1 MHKSRLA
8 LGTAQ
13 FGLPYGV
20 ANNSGQ
26 ISFSEAS
33 AILQYAWLA
42 GIDTLD
48 TAIAYG
54 ESEQRLG
61 EVGVDKWNIVSKLP
75 SVPEGCKDVSC
86 WVEESVRDSLARLKI
101 SHHHGLLL
109 HRPDQ
114 LMDSFGGE
122 LFNELCCLKEKGL
135 ISNIGISIYNPEEL
149 DRILSTY
156 TLDLVQVPF
165 NILDRR
171 LETSGWLSRLHTM
184 GIEVHVRSV
193 FLQGLLLMKAD
204 QRPDKFSRWQYLWNQ
219 WDAWLETESLTP
231 LQACLGFVLSFNE
244 IDRIVVGID
253 SRIQLEEIIAATDI
267 RPVKPPNLLRTDDL
281 DLIIPSRWNQ
291 L

>member
-1 MHKSRLA
+1 MIRRLA

-20 ANNSGQ
+20 ANDSGQ
-26 ISFSEAS
+26 ISLSGAS

-61 EVGVDKWNIVSKLP
+61 EIGVNKWQVVSKLP
-75 SVPEGCKDVSC
+75 SVPEGCKDVGS
-86 WVEESVRDSLARLKI
+86 WVEESVMNSLVRLKI
-101 SHHHGLLL
+101 SHLHGLLL

-122 LFNELCCLKEKGL
+122 LFNELCHLKEEGL
-135 ISNIGISIYNPEEL
+135 IHNIGISIYNPEEL

-156 TLDLVQVPF
+156 AMDLVQAPLNV
-165 NILDRR
+165 LDRR
-171 LETSGWLSRLHTM
+171 LETSGWLTKLHAM

-204 QRPDKFSRWQYLWNQ
+204 QRPEKFSRWQYLWDH
-219 WDAWLETESLTP
+219 WDAWLKIESLTP

-244 IDRIVVGID
+244 IERIVVGID
-253 SRIQLEEIIAATDI
+253 NKTQLEEIIAATDV
-267 RPVKPPNLLRTDDL
+267 RPVKPPNLFRTDDL

>member
-13 FGLPYGV
+13 FGLPYGI
-20 ANNSGQ
+20 ANSSGQ
-26 ISFSEAS
+26 ISLSEAS

-61 EVGVDKWNIVSKLP
+61 EVGVDKWQIVSKLP
-75 SVPEGCKDVSC
+75 SVPEGCKDVGC
-86 WVEESVRDSLARLKI
+86 WVEESVMNSLARLKI
-101 SHHHGLLL
+101 PHLHGLLL

-122 LFNELCCLKEKGL
+122 LFNELCHLKEEGL
-135 ISNIGISIYNPEEL
+135 IHTIGISIYNPEEL

-156 TLDLVQVPF
+156 AMDLVQVPF
-165 NILDRR
+165 SILDRR
-171 LETSGWLSRLHTM
+171 LETSGWLTRLHAM

-204 QRPDKFSRWQYLWNQ
+204 QRPEKFSRWQYLWDQ
-219 WDAWLETESLTP
+219 WDAWLKTESLTP
-231 LQACLGFVLSFNE
+231 LQACLGFVLSFSE

-253 SRIQLEEIIAATDI
+253 NRTQLEEIIAATDI
-267 RPVKPPNLLRTDDL
+267 KSVKLQDLFRTDDL